1 MKRILVFILG
11 LIFCSSIVRAQDD
24 LYKKTISLLKQ
35 THPELKLENKLIAL
49 NVWQVNSEESRNANK
64 AFEKVYNV
72 YRVAKLK
79 GGLKGVVVIGVNV
92 DNLSPNASIVLNKD
106 GVVNTIQFKF
116 DEVSEIGNIQNV
128 IFNSDGVEV
137 YKNLAT
143 TDIFP
148 SVQKLITR

>member
-1 MKRILVFILG
+1 MI
-11 LIFCSSIVRAQDD
+11 RAQDD
-24 LYKKTISLLKQ
+24 LYKKTISLIKQ

-49 NVWQVNSEESRNANK
+49 NVWQLNSEESRDANK

-79 GGLKGVVVIGVNV
+79 GGLKGVVVIGINM

-106 GVVNTIQFKF
+106 GVTNTIQFKV
-116 DEVSEIGNIQNV
+116 DELPEIGNIQNI
-128 IFNSDGVEV
+128 IFNSDGLEL
-137 YKNLAT
+137 YKNLPAT
-143 TDIFP
+143 DVFP